1 MSEQRAPLAA
11 KDGVS
16 PNKIW
21 LPHGEWLTIFDYLC
35 WRFPQIKATEWSL
48 RFQSKEVVFENGET
62 ISVNS
67 PYQSER
73 HLYFYHHV
81 PDEVKVPFEEK
92 IVYQNENIIVA
103 DKPHFLP
110 VAPSGKYLH
119 HTLLIRLRKKLG
131 NDDIQLCHRL
141 DRETAGL
148 VLLTKKESVRAAY
161 QSLFA
166 NRQILKTYHAI
177 AQSVDLVFPL
187 TKRSKLVRGE
197 PYMRMK
203 EVDGEANSEST
214 ISIIQKSGDLS
225 LYQLMPHTGKKHQL
239 RVHMA
244 SLGIPIMNDRL
255 YPEVR
260 LTKNEAFIDPLKLL
274 AKKLEFV
281 DPLSGLPFSF
291 ESNFKLELK

>member
-1 MSEQRAPLAA
+1 MSKRRAPLAA
-11 KDGVS
+11 KNGVS

-21 LPHGEWLTIFDYLC
+21 LPKGQWKTVFEYIC
-35 WRFPQIKATEWSL
+35 WRFSQIEKADWL
-48 RFQSKEVVFENGET
+48 NRFEAQEVVLANGT
-62 ISVNS
+62 VVTANS
-67 PYQSER
+67 PYQPEQ

-81 PDEVKVPFEEK
+81 ADEIEVPFKER
-92 IVYQNENIIVA
+92 IIYQNEDFIVA

-119 HTLLIRLRKKLG
+119 HTLLIRLRNRLD

-148 VLLTKKESVRAAY
+148 VLLTKKASVRAAY

-166 NRQILKTYHAI
+166 KRLIKKTYHAI
-177 AQSVDLVFPL
+177 APTLDLEFPYI
-187 TKRSKLVRGE
+187 KRSRLVKGT
-197 PYMRMK
+197 PYMRMQ
-203 EVDGEANSEST
+203 ELDGVANSK
-214 ISIIQKSGDLS
+214 SIISPVESKGAMS

-239 RVHMA
+239 RIHMA
-244 SLGIPIMNDRL
+244 SLGAPIKNDRL

-260 LTKNEAFIDPLKLL
+260 LKKVEEFKEPLKLL

-281 DPLSGLPFSF
+281 DPLSNVSHCF
-291 ESNFKLELK
+291 ESQLELDFN